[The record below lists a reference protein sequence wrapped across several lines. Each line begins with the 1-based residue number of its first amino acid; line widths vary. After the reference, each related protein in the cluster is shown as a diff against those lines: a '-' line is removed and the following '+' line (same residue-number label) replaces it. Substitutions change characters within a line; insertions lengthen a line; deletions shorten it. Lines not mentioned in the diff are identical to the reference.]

1 MPFEFGPRRGTYVD
15 VTEIL
20 NAEKPALSS
29 EELGHFETLD
39 LIYRSLC
46 TLLYNYVPM
55 SGHPGGSISAGR
67 FMATLLF
74 DTLNY
79 DLAKPDR
86 EDADIISF
94 AAGHK
99 AMGLYSMWAIRDEVA
114 RLAAPELL
122 PADAKFRLRLEDLLG
137 FRRNP
142 ITKTPL
148 FTMFGAKALDGHPT
162 PATPFIRLSTG
173 ASGVGV
179 ASSLGL
185 AFGAKDYFGA
195 NAPLVHIVEG
205 EGGLTPGRVAE
216 VLAGAGT
223 ASLGNA
229 ILHLDWNQASI
240 DSNRVCRED
249 GLPGDYVQWSPMELF
264 HLHDWNV
271 VYVPDGKDFQQ
282 VVAAQRAALANNN
295 GQPTAVIYRTM
306 KGWHYGIEGKAAH
319 GAGHKLCSDGFCKA
333 LADLTG
339 KADMMVPTCEAGKQR
354 CQMGPDGAAIM
365 EECFWESLQIVR
377 KVIEDS
383 RPTVEAL
390 AARLVAARDRLNRLN
405 RHPRSG
411 APRVEAVYAL
421 AGEGASTPAE
431 LKLKPG
437 SVTTL
442 RAELGRALQHLNKA
456 SGGAIFAGAADLL
469 GSTSVNIV
477 GAGFGDGYW
486 NAAKNPGARL
496 LSIGGICEDGMTGVL
511 SGLSTF
517 GHHIGSGSSY
527 GAFIAPLS
535 HIAARLHAIGAQ
547 AKRSVTGQPYRP
559 IFVICAHAGL
569 KTGEDG
575 PTHADPQPLQLLQQ
589 NFPKGTAITL
599 TPWDPQE
606 IWPLV
611 AAALA
616 KRPAI
621 IAPFVTRPNEKVL
634 DRAQL
639 GLAPAEDA
647 VNGVYLLRKPR
658 GKGEG
663 TIVLQESA
671 AAYAFVEEALPLL
684 DKDGID
690 LWIYY
695 VSSAEL
701 FDLLPAAKQRSLF
714 PEARAREAMGITGFT
729 LPTLFR
735 WVRSDLGLSMTLHPF
750 RKGHFLGSGQGEM
763 VLAEA
768 GLDGK
773 SQYKAI
779 KKYVEALKK
788 EGKMAG
794 PVVKAAARTVVRR
807 KARPKATSRK
817 RR

>member
-1 MPFEFGPRRGTYVD
+1 MD

-20 NAEKPALSS
+20 KTEKPPLSP
-29 EELGHFETLD
+29 EEIAHFETLD

-46 TLLYNYVPM
+46 ALLYNYVPM
-55 SGHPGGSISAGR
+55 SGHPGGSISSGR
-67 FMATLLF
+67 FVAGLLF
-74 DTLNY
+74 DALNY

-86 EDADIISF
+86 EDADIISY

-99 AMGLYSMWAIRDEVA
+99 AMGLYSIWAIRDEIA
-114 RLAAPELL
+114 RLAAPQLL
-122 PADAKFRLRLEDLLG
+122 PADVKFRLRLEDLLG

-148 FTMFGAKALDGHPT
+148 FTKFGAKALDGHPT
-162 PATPFIRLSTG
+162 PVTPFIRLSTG

-185 AFGAKDYFGA
+185 AFGAKDYFGEA
-195 NAPLVHIVEG
+195 SPLVHIVEG

-240 DSNRVCRED
+240 DTNRVCRED
-249 GLPGDYVQWSPMELF
+249 AQPGDYVQWSPMELF
-264 HLHDWNV
+264 YLHDWNV
-271 VYVPDGKDFQQ
+271 IYVPDGKDFQQ
-282 VVAAQRAALANNN
+282 IFAAQRAAVAINN

-306 KGWHYGIEGKAAH
+306 KGWQYGIEGKAAH

-333 LADLTG
+333 VADLTG
-339 KADMMVPTCEAGKQR
+339 KADMMLPMCEAGKQR
-354 CQMGPDGAAIM
+354 CQVGPDGAAIM
-365 EECFWESLQIVR
+365 EQCFWESLQIVR
-377 KVIEDS
+377 KVIEDN

-390 AARLVAARDRLNRLN
+390 AARLVAARDRLNQLN
-405 RHPRSG
+405 RRPRSA
-411 APRVEAVYAL
+411 APRVEAVYEL
-421 AGEGASTPAE
+421 AAKGPSTPAE

-442 RAELGRALQHLNKA
+442 RAELGRALQYYNKV

-469 GSTSVNIV
+469 GSTSVNII

-486 NAAKNPGARL
+486 NAVRNPGARL
-496 LSIGGICEDGMTGVL
+496 ISIGGICEDGMTGVL

-517 GHHIGSGSSY
+517 GHHIGAGSSY
-527 GAFIAPLS
+527 GAFIAALG
-535 HIAARLHAIGAQ
+535 HIASRLHAIGAQ
-547 AKRSVTGQPYRP
+547 AKHSVTGQPYRP
-559 IFVICAHAGL
+559 IFVIGAHAGL

-575 PTHADPQPLQLLQQ
+575 PTHADPQPLQLLQE

-671 AAYAFVEEALPLL
+671 ATYAFIEEALPLL

-714 PEARAREAMGITGFT
+714 PEERGREAMGITGFT
-729 LPTLFR
+729 LPTLYR

-750 RKGHFLGSGQGEM
+750 RKGHFLGSGQGEV

-768 GLDGK
+768 GLDGR

-779 KKYVEALKK
+779 KKYVEALRR
-788 EGKMAG
+788 EGKAAR
-794 PVVKAAARTVVRR
+794 PAVKTAARTVARR
-807 KARPKATSRK
+807 KAQPKAKARK